1 VSEEREIEGVIT
13 KSRLRSIWWGMIGMP
28 RRISRVEESRVEESR
43 AKSRRPTWIN
53 NFPTRSTV
61 KTIRSL
67 LTRMN
72 VGA

>member
-1 VSEEREIEGVIT
+1 MSKEREIEGVIT
-13 KSRLRSIWWGMIGMP
+13 KSRLRSIRCSENGSFICGAEIPEENVMML
-28 RRISRVEESRVEESR
+28 RVEGQ
-43 AKSRRPTWIN
+43 KWIN